1 MAVNG
6 NGRVTL
12 RDIMSLQKEMY
23 EKLDRINSELTN
35 LKIKVAVISA
45 TVSTVIWVISY
56 ISKLGI
62 FNG

>member
-12 RDIMSLQKEMY
+12 RDIMALQKEMY